1 MEQEQSNLDPPH
13 THTQRL
19 LDISRLKNKKKT
31 MKQMY
36 FISKKHHFPMTVSP
50 GFPL

>member
-1 MEQEQSNLDPPH
+1 MEQEQSNLDP
-13 THTQRL
+13 HTQRL
-19 LDISRLKNKKKT
+19 LDISRIKDKKT
-31 MKQMY
+31 MEQMN

>member
-19 LDISRLKNKKKT
+19 LDISRIKDKKT
-31 MKQMY
+31 MEQMN
-36 FISKKHHFPMTVSP
+36 FISTKHHFPMTVSP